1 MTLHQTK
8 AFVQGGE
15 GLVLGSKMAGP
26 KMGILGHFPAKFQGC
41 NGFLL
46 DVYIFGIVYL
56 MQVQRNIIWS
66 GRFKR
71 KGGGM
76 VRLGMAM
83 NHH

>member
-1 MTLHQTK
+1 
-8 AFVQGGE
+8 
-15 GLVLGSKMAGP
+15 MAGP
-26 KMGILGHFPAKFQGC
+26 KMGILGHCPAKFQGC

-56 MQVQRNIIWS
+56 MQVQHNIIWS
-66 GRFKR
+66 GQFKR

-76 VRLGMAM
+76 IRLGMAM